1 MRRFPGRA
9 KVEAENLDEV
19 SRLERL
25 LKSFLENDL
34 HYSNVNHSRLTCKH
48 FRRVHEKGN

>member
-9 KVEAENLDEV
+9 KVEGENLDGV
-19 SRLERL
+19 AGLERL

-34 HYSNVNHSRLTCKH
+34 HYSNVNHSRLTFKH
-48 FRRVHEKGN
+48 FIRVHEKGH